1 MPAPLLFALPRLLL
15 LAASLGPA
23 PAGATSSPADSASV
37 VQAVEEYHA
46 GLRANAPERVAAV
59 LGPSFTMFNGNHSG
73 DPHAWQAH
81 LYLTGKDLAQWPAA
95 FLREAGPYENQVEV
109 VRVHLRGDA
118 ALVVTEE
125 TGRNRFRRWQ
135 GELVTYFLGREHG
148 GWRLVGFFIRDI
160 ANPA

>member
-1 MPAPLLFALPRLLL
+1 MNSA
-15 LAASLGPA
+15 AASAEKKIHRREAYG
-23 PAGATSSPADSASV
+23 
-37 VQAVEEYHA
+37 
-46 GLRANAPERVAAV
+46 R
-59 LGPSFTMFNGNHSG
+59 
-73 DPHAWQAH
+73 
-81 LYLTGKDLAQWPAA
+81 PAA